1 MTTEPPSPPIG
12 SFHPRGIT
20 RPDPALMRYYVV
32 ASLFTF
38 LAFPFVLTA
47 MWFRYLTLRYRF
59 DDEGVWMGVGLLF
72 KRETNVA
79 YRRIQ
84 DIHVTRGLVQRWF
97 GLATVSIQTASGSAS
112 AEMSIEGVMEAEQ
125 LRDFLYARMR
135 GARGL
140 DHAADAPPASAPGG
154 VDAGAA
160 STPASDEAL
169 AILRDIRDALRD
181 RRERGETKGPPA

>member
-1 MTTEPPSPPIG
+1 
-12 SFHPRGIT
+12 
-20 RPDPALMRYYVV
+20 MRYYVV